1 MLIFERK
8 RNMNHLTKTILR
20 EESDQRDGW
29 NTPAN
34 RAIAVISI
42 LYTVGIT
49 GILGQLH
56 PDFIRLTPLN
66 LLITLGLV
74 LWHHPRWKQTTLLFI
89 LLTYLVGFGAELF
102 GVQTGL
108 LFGDYTYGE
117 VLGWKVWGTPLM
129 IGVNWVIVSYG
140 AGVTVNRLAG
150 SLHWLTKALLA
161 AALMVG
167 LDLLIEPVA
176 VEYGFWTW
184 AGDQIPLR
192 NYLGWFLVAFPLQAF
207 FMYHL
212 GEVRNKVGVALFIWQ
227 IIFFTILGV
236 AI

>member
-1 MLIFERK
+1 
-8 RNMNHLTKTILR
+8 MNHLTKTILR

-42 LYTVGIT
+42 LYAVGIT
-49 GILGQLH
+49 GILGRLH

-74 LWHHPRWKQTTLLFI
+74 LWHHPHWKQTTFLFI

-150 SLHWLTKALLA
+150 NLHWLTKALLA

-184 AGDQIPLR
+184 AGDHIPLR

-212 GEVRNKVGVALFIWQ
+212 GAVRNKVGVALFIWQ